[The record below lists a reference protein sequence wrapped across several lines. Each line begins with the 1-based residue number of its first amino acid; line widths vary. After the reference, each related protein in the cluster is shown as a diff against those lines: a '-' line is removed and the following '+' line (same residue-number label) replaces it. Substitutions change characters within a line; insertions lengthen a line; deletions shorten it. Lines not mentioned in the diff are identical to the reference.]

1 MLTTDHHRQFRKAIA
16 GQSCSSTQSSG
27 ILAIFSTIYKRD
39 EAQIWHLSVWCA
51 DKLVVRQ
58 VMRPKA
64 TLCKRLSSESQWQ
77 NVHISGMFST
87 EKCLSFRQG
96 LMMTSHLTKAQYDVS
111 RTVHDS
117 RHMTQVAETMETIN
131 GLRITTDDPQSCR
144 QSECLGF
151 NNT

>member
-1 MLTTDHHRQFRKAIA
+1 
-16 GQSCSSTQSSG
+16 
-27 ILAIFSTIYKRD
+27 
-39 EAQIWHLSVWCA
+39 
-51 DKLVVRQ
+51 
-58 VMRPKA
+58 
-64 TLCKRLSSESQWQ
+64 
-77 NVHISGMFST
+77 MFST

-151 NNT
+151 NDT